1 MNLFEIME
9 DAGWEC
15 ATNVISQIPLIIDE
29 AGVKSEYGKRELHK
43 ILVHEF
49 HENIPNILIP
59 NTNWDTLLKQGGWY
73 KVRKEYEKMIND
85 EREWVK
91 DMVNEVWGLGAAR
104 PEHEDVPKSIRE
116 EKVKEFV
123 DRLTSIFDEP
133 RKKFIASLGDQAYRD
148 WRASHLAV
156 DKAFLIFDR
165 CMKRKIPKLIGF

>member
-1 MNLFEIME
+1 MSYAERME
-9 DAGWEC
+9 YTGWEC

-43 ILVHEF
+43 ILVYEF

-59 NTNWDTLLKQGGWY
+59 NTDWDTLLKQGGWY
-73 KVRKEYEKMIND
+73 KVRKEYEKMIDD
-85 EREWVK
+85 ERRWTK
-91 DMVNEVWGLGAAR
+91 DMVNEVWYVTPPSASY
-104 PEHEDVPKSIRE
+104 EEVPKTIKE

-165 CMKRKIPKLIGF
+165 CMKRKIPKLSF